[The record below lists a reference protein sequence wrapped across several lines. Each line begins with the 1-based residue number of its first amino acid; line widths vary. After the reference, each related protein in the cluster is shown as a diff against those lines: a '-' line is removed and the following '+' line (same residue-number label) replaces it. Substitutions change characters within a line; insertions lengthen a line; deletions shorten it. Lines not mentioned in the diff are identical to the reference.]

1 MWFTTFTTN
10 LLMMVALMAMVMVLE
25 EREDDKV
32 QASDMKNSTLHQ
44 LTIIRELGRYS
55 SNPSTQH

>member
-1 MWFTTFTTN
+1 MVFILTTN

-32 QASDMKNSTLHQ
+32 QTSDMKNSSL
-44 LTIIRELGRYS
+44 
-55 SNPSTQH
+55 